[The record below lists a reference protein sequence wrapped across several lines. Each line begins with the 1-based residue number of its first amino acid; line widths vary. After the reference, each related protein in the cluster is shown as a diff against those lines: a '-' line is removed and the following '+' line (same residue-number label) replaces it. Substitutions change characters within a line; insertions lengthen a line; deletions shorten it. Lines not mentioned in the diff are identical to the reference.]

1 MYLTVAI
8 SEGKNM
14 ISRPLNL
21 RVTKLFFRNLWLDT
35 YR

>member
-8 SEGKNM
+8 SKGKNM
-14 ISRPLNL
+14 INKTFNL